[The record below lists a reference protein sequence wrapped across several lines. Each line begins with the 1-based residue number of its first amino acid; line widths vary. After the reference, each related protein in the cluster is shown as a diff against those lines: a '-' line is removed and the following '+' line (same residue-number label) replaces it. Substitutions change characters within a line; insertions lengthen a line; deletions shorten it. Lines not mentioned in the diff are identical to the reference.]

1 MWLHSVEN
9 RQNLA
14 YYGCTVV
21 AYNCIMVAWHLLQ
34 SYDVRWQLNRCV
46 RENMDIK
53 EFVQRVQPRKKRSR
67 LIPFA
72 DQIRELKTQGYT
84 DLQIRDWLAE
94 NSLEV
99 SRETVRKFVKNGVE
113 TATNQASD
121 ITTGTHDAHK
131 EDISRNTSTAVERDG
146 LSQADKIRK
155 KLEDQKRDADSTRFK
170 HDRTGNI

>member
-1 MWLHSVEN
+1 
-9 RQNLA
+9 
-14 YYGCTVV
+14 
-21 AYNCIMVAWHLLQ
+21 
-34 SYDVRWQLNRCV
+34 
-46 RENMDIK
+46 MDIK

-99 SRETVRKFVKNGVE
+99 SRETVRKFIKNGTE
-113 TATNQASD
+113 TATKQTADMSTETD
-121 ITTGTHDAHK
+121 DAHK
-131 EDISRNTSTAVERDG
+131 ENKKSNTGTAVERVG
-146 LSQADKIRK
+146 LSQADKIRE
-155 KLEDQKRDADSTRFK
+155 KLENQKHDADSKMFK

>member
-1 MWLHSVEN
+1 
-9 RQNLA
+9 
-14 YYGCTVV
+14 
-21 AYNCIMVAWHLLQ
+21 
-34 SYDVRWQLNRCV
+34 
-46 RENMDIK
+46 MDIK

-94 NSLEV
+94 NSIEV
-99 SRETVRKFVKNGVE
+99 SRETVRKFIKNRTE
-113 TATNQASD
+113 TATKQASD
-121 ITTGTHDAHK
+121 MTKETHDTHK
-131 EDISRNTSTAVERDG
+131 EITNSSTDTVVERVE

-155 KLEDQKRDADSTRFK
+155 KLEDQKRDADSKRFK